1 MDHLGWHSV
10 ADYFHFTATEKRCT
24 HMHNIAETAP
34 GEPPRATS
42 RFRESKAKMASAA
55 SLVGSSLEYYDYM
68 LYATA
73 AALIFPR
80 VFFPESDTSTAL
92 MLSFATYGVSYL
104 ARPVGA
110 FVLGSVGDRIGRK
123 ILLQFTILL
132 MGAATLGIG
141 LLPGYDTIGI
151 AAPILLVFFR
161 ILQGFSTAAEASAG
175 SALSLEHAPDNRRAF
190 MSSWTMSGVQGGQAL
205 ASLAFIPV
213 AMLPDDALYTW
224 GWRIPFLL
232 SVVILVVAVFVRRMV
247 PETPEFEQ
255 ARAEGT
261 IDRTPIR
268 YMLKHH
274 WRDTG
279 RVLLCSFYAVPSSLA
294 TVFGL
299 SYATSDAVGVSRDV
313 MLTSVLAANVVA
325 IGAQPLWGTVADKF
339 GRKPVFI
346 TGLVGSLIGLWAFF
360 EAIETA
366 NTAAIAVTTIVFLGF
381 LYTAA
386 NGIIPAF
393 FTEMFP
399 TRVRTLGM
407 ACGMQ
412 IGLLLFGFAPSI
424 VQWLRGDETSP
435 MTSVLLVAGVA
446 IALAGVGALT
456 ARETHRIPTADLGAP
471 KIKTSR

>member
-1 MDHLGWHSV
+1 
-10 ADYFHFTATEKRCT
+10 
-24 HMHNIAETAP
+24 MHNIAETAP
-34 GEPPRATS
+34 GDPPQAKS

-80 VFFPESDTSTAL
+80 VFFPDSDTSTAL

-110 FVLGSVGDRIGRK
+110 FVLGSVGDRVGRK
-123 ILLQFTILL
+123 TLLQFTILL

-141 LLPGYDTIGI
+141 LLPSYHSIGV
-151 AAPILLVFFR
+151 AAPLLLVFFR

-175 SALSLEHAPDNRRAF
+175 SALSLEHAPDHRRAF

-213 AMLPDDALYTW
+213 AMLPDHALYTW

-232 SVVILVVAVFVRRMV
+232 SVLILVVAVFVRRAV

-255 ARAEGT
+255 ARTEGT
-261 IDRTPIR
+261 LDKAPIR

-313 MLTSVLAANVVA
+313 MLTSVLLANVIA
-325 IGAQPLWGTVADKF
+325 IGSQPMWGMIADKI

-346 TGLVGSLIGLWAFF
+346 IGLVGSLIGLWAFF
-360 EAIETA
+360 RAIESA
-366 NTAAIAVTTIVFLGF
+366 NTVAIVATTVVFLGF
-381 LYTAA
+381 LYTAS
-386 NGIIPAF
+386 NGIVPAF

-424 VQWLRGDETSP
+424 VQWLRGDQTSP

-446 IALAGVGALT
+446 IALAAIGTLS
-456 ARETHRIPTADLGAP
+456 ARETYRIPTSELGAVASTP
-471 KIKTSR
+471 TPVSTR